1 MLTLAA
7 GNPDP
12 RRRAP
17 SGRAAA
23 GFTLLELL
31 VVLAIVGLA
40 STGVGLA
47 LRDGTQGR
55 LEREALRLG
64 ALLEAA
70 RAQSQALGVPLR
82 WQATAA
88 GFTFCCCPAPS
99 ATAAHHRSRH
109 GWMPTP
115 GSAWM
120 VPLLTSVSAP
130 GRTAEEARVLLL
142 GPDPII
148 PPQAL
153 TLFSAS
159 EPQRQVQLATD
170 GVRPFAVPDQP

>member
-70 RAQSQALGVPLR
+70 RAHSQALGVPLR

-88 GFTFCCCPAPS
+88 GFRFPVPA
-99 ATAAHHRSRH
+99 
-109 GWMPTP
+109 
-115 GSAWM
+115 
-120 VPLLTSVSAP
+120 VSAAAATP
-130 GRTAEEARVLLL
+130 VTPWLDADTRV
-142 GPDPII
+142 
-148 PPQAL
+148 
-153 TLFSAS
+153 S
-159 EPQRQVQLATD
+159 
-170 GVRPFAVPDQP
+170 VRCPC

>member
-88 GFTFCCCPAPS
+88 GFRFAAPGSS
-99 ATAAHHRSRH
+99 ATEASSV
-109 GWMPTP
+109 TP
-115 GSAWM
+115 WLDADTRVSVEG
-120 VPLLTSVSAP
+120 PLLTSVSAP

>member
-1 MLTLAA
+1 MLILAA

-12 RRRAP
+12 SIRPPA
-17 SGRAAA
+17 GGDAA

-47 LRDGTQGR
+47 LRDGTQDR

-64 ALLEAA
+64 ALMEAA

-82 WQATAA
+82 WQPTAA
-88 GFTFCCCPAPS
+88 GFAFSGANGPA
-99 ATAAHHRSRH
+99 AEAA
-109 GWMPTP
+109 PITP
-115 GSAWM
+115 WLDADTRASVMG
-120 VPLLTSVSAP
+120 PLPASTRPP
-130 GRTAEEARVLLL
+130 GRKAEVGQALLL

-148 PPQAL
+148 APQAV

-159 EPQRQVQLATD
+159 EPQRQVLLATD
-170 GVRPFAVPDQP
+170 GVRPFAVQGQP

>member
-1 MLTLAA
+1 
-7 GNPDP
+7 
-12 RRRAP
+12 
-17 SGRAAA
+17 
-23 GFTLLELL
+23 LLELL

-70 RAQSQALGVPLR
+70 RAHSQALGVPLR

-88 GFTFCCCPAPS
+88 GFFLSAPTPWPLRADCPVTP
-99 ATAAHHRSRH
+99 
-109 GWMPTP
+109 GWMQTP
-115 GSAWM
+115 RQRDGALADIACLS
-120 VPLLTSVSAP
+120 
-130 GRTAEEARVLLL
+130 GRMAEEAQVLLL

-148 PPQAL
+148 APQAL
-153 TLFSAS
+153 TLSLPV
-159 EPQRQVQLATD
+159 EPQQQVQLATD